1 MKDKDIHFRVSSDLY
16 YTIIGF
22 ARSLGISVSAL
33 LIESVL
39 ASEVVHILVLCQD
52 SERRVVDLTSRQT

>member
-39 ASEVVHILVLCQD
+39 ASEVVHIQEVSDIGTDQVHEED
-52 SERRVVDLTSRQT
+52 W